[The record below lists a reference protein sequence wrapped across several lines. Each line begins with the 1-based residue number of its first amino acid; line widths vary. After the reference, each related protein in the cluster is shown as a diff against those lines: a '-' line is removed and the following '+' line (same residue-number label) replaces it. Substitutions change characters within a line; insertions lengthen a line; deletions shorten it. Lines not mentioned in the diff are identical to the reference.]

1 MRFSAQIAAQIV
13 KFINLA
19 QLRRIVIVFIAGILM
34 LTATACNQPSM
45 TANQSVP
52 EATAADVDR
61 ARGNMSD
68 DAVDENVLAK
78 QGESRARQSDGV
90 ATP

>member
-1 MRFSAQIAAQIV
+1 MRFSSQIA
-13 KFINLA
+13 KFIDLA
-19 QLRRIVIVFIAGILM
+19 QLRRIAIVFVAGILM
-34 LTATACNQPSM
+34 LTATACNQPSI
-45 TANQSVP
+45 TASQSVP

-61 ARGNMSD
+61 AQSNISD
-68 DAVDENVLAK
+68 DAINEDVLAK